1 MLSVILSAAVK
12 VGVNPILLLSICNV
26 ETGLRNVTNYHDH
39 QGPSY
44 GVAQIKLPTAK
55 MVMPNITVRKLH
67 DPRTN
72 VTAAALL
79 LKRLMNKYHNQWD
92 AVAAYNAGSL
102 RYKNKMDLKSLGATF
117 LDEVRNA
124 GTERKLIIE
133 ATNS

>member
-1 MLSVILSAAVK
+1 
-12 VGVNPILLLSICNV
+12 
-26 ETGLRNVTNYHDH
+26 
-39 QGPSY
+39 
-44 GVAQIKLPTAK
+44 

-102 RYKNKMDLKSLGATF
+102 RYKKG
-117 LDEVRNA
+117 
-124 GTERKLIIE
+124 KLINTKYVDKVKKSYYNFSKKLCLTKGNHDSNKIQNQWRT
-133 ATNS
+133 ASINKTYSMQ